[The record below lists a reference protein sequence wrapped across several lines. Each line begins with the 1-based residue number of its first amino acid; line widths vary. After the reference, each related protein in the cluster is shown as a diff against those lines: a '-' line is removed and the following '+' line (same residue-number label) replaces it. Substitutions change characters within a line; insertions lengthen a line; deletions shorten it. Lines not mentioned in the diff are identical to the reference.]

1 MQQESDVK
9 RAKET
14 VDTYKKQLE
23 ELNAQFEDEQDLVGG
38 KLDAMTEELEVVT
51 LRPKKTDATVTI
63 TAKVRGYTGASPAGY
78 RLEAM
83 LHAAL
88 GTLASADLR
97 GDVAR
102 IAIPTLVV
110 AGERDTLAPPEAS
123 AWLAQALP
131 AAQLLRLPGAGHAP
145 FLSHPEAFR
154 DALLGFLADE

>member
-1 MQQESDVK
+1 
-9 RAKET
+9 
-14 VDTYKKQLE
+14 
-23 ELNAQFEDEQDLVGG
+23 
-38 KLDAMTEELEVVT
+38 
-51 LRPKKTDATVTI
+51 
-63 TAKVRGYTGASPAGY
+63 
-78 RLEAM
+78 M

-97 GDVAR
+97 GDVAG

-110 AGERDTLAPPEAS
+110 AGERDTLAPPAAS

-131 AAQLLRLPGAGHAP
+131 AARLLRLPGAGHAP